1 MKRLLLTAI
10 IAAVA
15 GTGFAQTT
23 TTTTT
28 ITTTVT
34 KNDTTIVKSDTT
46 VTTEK
51 RQRVKFS
58 FGNRKEKVDS
68 ARKARAGKPGFNFG
82 ITFSRFDI
90 GLATLID
97 NGSFTLSPQ
106 NQFLSYRQWKTSNV
120 GFDLVQFGYRFDNHF
135 KMYISGGFDWT
146 LIRLREN
153 VTIQKGGPSLTY
165 INDNVEFS
173 KNRFSSTYLRIPLS
187 FEFRTSENSNGKR
200 FRFITGP
207 EVGLLMGG
215 RVKQISEERGK
226 QKIDDDYHFT
236 KMRYG
241 AFGRLGYGSA
251 GIFAKYYLNDMFEN
265 SPAQAGLKN
274 FSFGFTFGF

>member
-1 MKRLLLTAI
+1 MKRLLLTAL
-10 IAAVA
+10 IAAA
-15 GTGFAQTT
+15 ASMGFAQTIT
-23 TTTTT
+23 TTTT
-28 ITTTVT
+28 TTTVT
-34 KNDTTIVKSDTT
+34 KNDSTVIKTDTT
-46 VTTEK
+46 VTVKK
-51 RQRVKFS
+51 RQVIKFS
-58 FGNRKEKVDS
+58 FGDRKGKIDS
-68 ARKARAGKPGFNFG
+68 VRKARAGQPGFNFG
-82 ITFSRFDI
+82 ITFSRFDL

-106 NQFLSYRQWKTSNV
+106 NQFLSYRSWKTSNV

-146 LIRLREN
+146 LIRLRQN
-153 VTIQKGGPSLTY
+153 VTIQKGGPSLSY
-165 INDNVEFS
+165 INDNVDFS

-187 FEFRTSENSNGKR
+187 FELRTSESSHGRR
-200 FRFITGP
+200 FRFIAGP

-241 AFGRLGYGSA
+241 AFARLGYGGA
-251 GIFAKYYLNDMFEN
+251 GIFAKYYFNDMFEN

-274 FSFGFTFGF
+274 FNFGVTFGF

>member
-10 IAAVA
+10 MAAVA
-15 GTGFAQTT
+15 SIGFAQDTT

-28 ITTTVT
+28 TTTTV
-34 KNDTTIVKSDTT
+34 KNGDTT
-46 VTTEK
+46 VVTTIEK
-51 RQRVKFS
+51 KPRTIFRFGYRQT
-58 FGNRKEKVDS
+58 KVDS
-68 ARKARAGKPGFNFG
+68 ARKAARAGKPGFNFG
-82 ITFSRFDI
+82 ITFSRVDL

-106 NQFLSYRQWKTSNV
+106 NQFLRYRSWKSSNF

-135 KMYISGGFDWT
+135 KMYLSGGFDWT
-146 LIRLREN
+146 HIRLREN
-153 VTIQKGGPSLTY
+153 VTIQKGGSSLTY

-187 FEFRTSENSNGKR
+187 FEFRSNEDKDGDR
-200 FRFITGP
+200 FRFIAGP
-207 EVGLLMGG
+207 DFGLLMGG
-215 RVKQISEERGK
+215 RVKQISAERGK
-226 QKIDDDYHFT
+226 QKIDDDYHFA
-236 KMRYG
+236 KVRYG
-241 AFGRLGYGSA
+241 AFARVGYGGA
-251 GIFAKYYLNDMFEN
+251 GIFAKYYFNDMFEN